1 MNRQDLLA
9 SLPSGLLPWL
19 VGADHL
25 DVKTVSS
32 RREFAQVLAGV
43 LNFRPAWLR
52 ALYALRGI
60 LARLLGLAHHPPA
73 PLPAKGPAAL
83 PWRPGE
89 VAGGFRVLTA
99 EPDSL
104 WVGEAADRHLSA
116 RLALWAAPPLDGRRR
131 YHLAT
136 IVHYRDWRG
145 PLYFNLIR
153 PFHHLVASRALH
165 TATGHRQNR

>member
-32 RREFAQVLAGV
+32 RRDSPVLAGV
-43 LNFRPAWLR
+43 LNFRPAWLGR
-52 ALYALRGI
+52 YMPCGASWPA
-60 LARLLGLAHHPPA
+60 LLGLAHHPPA

-89 VAGGFRVLTA
+89 VAGLPGAKA
-99 EPDSL
+99 EPIPL

-131 YHLAT
+131 YHLAPSST
-136 IVHYRDWRG
+136 
-145 PLYFNLIR
+145 
-153 PFHHLVASRALH
+153 
-165 TATGHRQNR
+165 TGIGGVPSIST